1 VALLGYRITRETEK
15 AEAAGQ
21 EILTRLLEFN
31 ASQAGD
37 LNLERVVFSVRADD
51 GALIGGLVAAQYWNG
66 MFIDLL
72 WVHEKLRR
80 RGVGRE
86 LMQRAEALLTARGGE
101 IVFLSTWSFQA
112 PGFYEKLGYTAFGTL
127 EGMPANGQRTW
138 YFKRLK

>member
-1 VALLGYRITRETEK
+1 MSDYRIARETEH
-15 AEAAGQ
+15 AERVAN
-21 EILTRLLEFN
+21 EVLSELLAFN

-37 LNLERVVFSVRADD
+37 LNLERVVLSVRADD

-72 WVHEKLRR
+72 WVHDKLRR
-80 RGVGRE
+80 RGVGRK
-86 LMQRAEALLTARGGE
+86 LMQRAEASLAARGGE

-127 EGMPANGQRTW
+127 EGMPANGRRTW